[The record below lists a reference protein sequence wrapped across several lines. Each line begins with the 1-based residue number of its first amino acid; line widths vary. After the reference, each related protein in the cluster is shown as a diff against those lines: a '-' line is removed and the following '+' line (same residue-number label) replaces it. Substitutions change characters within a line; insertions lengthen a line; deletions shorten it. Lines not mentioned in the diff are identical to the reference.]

1 MKPVIEG
8 YNEGEVSEVYILYT
22 EYMSA
27 LIQKATVKQLLPVVS
42 DSEENTE
49 ETEDTSG
56 GYSFE
61 PSPEEV
67 LEDLIPKYMNATL
80 FGAL

>member
-1 MKPVIEG
+1 MAKE
-8 YNEGEVSEVYILYT
+8 EVLEV
-22 EYMSA
+22 
-27 LIQKATVKQLLPVVS
+27 V
-42 DSEENTE
+42 EEPTNTE

-67 LEDLIPKYMNATL
+67 LEDLMVA
-80 FGAL
+80 F